1 MISFL
6 VSVFKVVPRDE
17 CVPCGGS
24 TISTIFNCTTLADHP
39 IGGGMIAEGVGGQL
53 WSIQYPNG
61 TLTTLVSNMPDNLPA
76 DYEFIT
82 PSFDEYTGII
92 VSNISSD
99 WNGTTFQCIA
109 FTPANIEEQN
119 TSAAVVT
126 LEVGGK
132 WKMCV
137 LP

>member
-6 VSVFKVVPRDE
+6 VSVFEVVPRDE

-24 TISTIFNCTTLADHP
+24 TISTIFNCTTIADHP
-39 IGGGMIAEGVGGQL
+39 IGGGRIVEGVGGQL
-53 WSIQYPNG
+53 WSIHNPDG
-61 TLTTLVSNMPDNLPA
+61 TLTTLVSNKPDDLPL
-76 DYEFIT
+76 DYTFIS
-82 PSFDEYTGII
+82 PSFDEYTGIM

-109 FTPANIEEQN
+109 FTPANIEERN

-132 WKMCV
+132 WRMCV